1 MKKIIITVLLVAATV
16 LTAFAGGDAEIT
28 FESKKFDL
36 GNIKENGGQVTATY
50 KFKNSGKGPLVIV
63 HVTDG
68 GCGCTKPSYP
78 KEPIAVGEEGEIKI
92 HFNPRGRKG
101 EVNRSVRVKSNGG
114 NAELRFSA
122 VVIP

>member
-1 MKKIIITVLLVAATV
+1 MIVAVATMAAV
-16 LTAFAGGDAEIT
+16 AGGKAELK

-36 GNIKENGGQVTATY
+36 GNIKADGGPVTAVY
-50 KFKNSGKGPLVIV
+50 KFTNAGDAPLVIIQ
-63 HVTDG
+63 VTNG
-68 GCGCTKPSYP
+68 GCGCTQPNYP
-78 KEPIAVGEEGEIKI
+78 KEPIAVGKSGEIKI

-114 NAELRFSA
+114 KAELHFSA